1 MATPYYVQNERYATS
16 GDFVY
21 IFFSRAYIISVILP
35 FLQLHRQRKM
45 AARFVLHGDH
55 QAKVVLSGTPLLRPV
70 QYHRTFLDSVQYEN
84 LLHVFTNAN
93 SMEPFSGYII
103 INHTA
108 FIIINVTILAS
119 VKCYRL

>member
-1 MATPYYVQNERYATS
+1 MNLLKIRNGNISYSVQNERYVFS

-21 IFFSRAYIISVILP
+21 IFLARAPSIPVILP
-35 FLQLHRQRKM
+35 FLQLFWQRKM
-45 AARFVLHGDH
+45 AARFFLHGDH
-55 QAKVVLSGTPLLRPV
+55 QAKVFLSGTPLLRPV

-103 INHTA
+103 ITGDSRYLDYA
-108 FIIINVTILAS
+108 
-119 VKCYRL
+119 